1 MAELDVD
8 RKVRQLDN
16 DVNAIYGM
24 LDRIAENQKDQGA
37 ALTSVRDAVSDV
49 RGTLMRHGNRL
60 DELDAGLSD
69 VRATLARHGNRL
81 DEFDGRFDGL
91 ETRFDGLD
99 AKVDR
104 LETRFDGLD
113 AKVDRLETRFDGL
126 DGKLDLVLDRLG
138 PAAAAGDLPA
148 WRETTRPSPWR
159 PGDQAG
165 FTDRFRDV
173 GSGGQAVPRAMPI
186 SRSSTAPAL
195 TRSPSCSYSF
205 VTHGLSPRIA
215 CAVCTENS
223 LGTYMSSK

>member
-81 DEFDGRFDGL
+81 DEFDGRFDG
-91 ETRFDGLD
+91 
-99 AKVDR
+99 

>member
-60 DELDAGLSD
+60 DELDASLSD

-113 AKVDRLETRFDGL
+113 
-126 DGKLDLVLDRLG
+126 GKLDLVLDRLG
-138 PAAAAGDLPA
+138 PAAAAGD
-148 WRETTRPSPWR
+148 
-159 PGDQAG
+159 
-165 FTDRFRDV
+165 
-173 GSGGQAVPRAMPI
+173 
-186 SRSSTAPAL
+186 
-195 TRSPSCSYSF
+195 
-205 VTHGLSPRIA
+205 
-215 CAVCTENS
+215 
-223 LGTYMSSK
+223 

>member
-37 ALTSVRDAVSDV
+37 ALTSGRDAVSDV

-69 VRATLARHGNRL
+69 VRATLAWHGNRL

-138 PAAAAGDLPA
+138 PAAAAGD
-148 WRETTRPSPWR
+148 
-159 PGDQAG
+159 
-165 FTDRFRDV
+165 
-173 GSGGQAVPRAMPI
+173 
-186 SRSSTAPAL
+186 
-195 TRSPSCSYSF
+195 
-205 VTHGLSPRIA
+205 
-215 CAVCTENS
+215 
-223 LGTYMSSK
+223 